1 MKKLILLMFI
11 ASLLPVAAIGQKKTA
26 DWELYCFGG
35 SFEADEPSLEVWADD
50 EGAFAKGIEAEVFPE
65 PDYRKEQEYRLNKA
79 GTGLVPY
86 NQYSLKGAQGI
97 DQLNILTMQG
107 WELKDFKPDLRD
119 YGFDARIF
127 RDFNARV
134 GQKGN
139 RPRMYIAVKMAVDKE
154 AQWSKIYAGRC
165 KEAHKYIPSFFD
177 DGWRSEEKC
186 YYIKTGQI
194 DVIKILMMEGGW
206 KFYTVLRVKID
217 LTNSQTWLF
226 YRDLDAPATLD
237 K

>member
-26 DWELYCFGG
+26 DWKIYCG
-35 SFEADEPSLEVWADD
+35 SFYPEKSCFQIWADD
-50 EGAFAKGIEAEVFPE
+50 ESAFAKGIEAEVFPE
-65 PDYRKEQEYRLNKA
+65 PDYRKEEFYMKSRVKS
-79 GTGLVPY
+79 GIVPY

-97 DQLNILTMQG
+97 DQINILTMQG
-107 WELKDFKPDLRD
+107 WELKDFEPDPITC
-119 YGFDARIF
+119 GINSRIF
-127 RDFNARV
+127 RDFNAGI

-177 DGWRSEEKC
+177 DGWRSEEKF
-186 YYIKTGQI
+186 YYIKTSQI
-194 DVIKILMMEGGW
+194 DVVKNLMMYGGW
-206 KFYTVLRVKID
+206 KFYSVLRLNLGIGTD
-217 LTNSQTWLF
+217 TQTWLF
-226 YRDLDAPATLD
+226 YRDLDAPATLG